1 MIWDIIEAKQKRYKL
16 VEQQK
21 ELLTKAASE
30 NRAMTAEEQTEW
42 DKRDVDINRM
52 TVEIERY
59 EKLLEIKDEQAATR
73 GMEGIKP
80 GDGEKAEDVQKKA
93 EEDYREAFVRWLSA
107 GADSLTPEHRALMQS
122 RFVPGEGRQLGVGTG
137 AAGGFLVPQGFYE
150 QIITSMRAFGGVR
163 NSRANIFATASGQA
177 LPIPTTDDTANTGMR
192 IAENTQ
198 ITDLATTYGQRLLGA
213 HMYTS
218 RIIRVAI
225 QLLQD
230 SAFNIETHLAGIMGT
245 RLGRITNTEFTTG
258 TGTGQPQGVQT
269 GATSGVAATA
279 GSATSITYANIVAM
293 EHSVDPAYRTGA
305 EWMFHDTTLKA
316 LKQMVDGQ
324 QRPLWT
330 PGLAVREPDTILGYR
345 YVINQDMPVMAANAR
360 SILFGDFSKYF
371 VRDVLDMQVL
381 RLTERYADFL
391 QVGFLAY
398 SRHDALL
405 SDPAA
410 IRFYQNS
417 AT

>member
-1 MIWDIIEAKQKRYKL
+1 MTWEILQAKQDRFKL
-16 VEQQK
+16 CEDQK
-21 ELLTKAASE
+21 ALHAKAAGEKRSF
-30 NRAMTAEEQTEW
+30 TAEEQTEW
-42 DKRDVDINRM
+42 DKRDADIVRM
-52 TVEIERY
+52 TAEIDRF
-59 EKLLEIKDEQAATR
+59 EKLLAVKDERAAQ
-73 GMEGIKP
+73 GAGELKP
-80 GDGEKAEDVQKKA
+80 GAGESTDDAKKKA
-93 EEDYREAFVRWLSA
+93 DEEYRSAFCAWLQSGTDA
-107 GADSLTPEHRALMQS
+107 LAPEQRSLMQS
-122 RFVPGEGRQLGVGTG
+122 RFVAGEGRALGVGSG
-137 AAGGFLVPQGFYE
+137 AVGGFLVPQGFYE
-150 QIITSMRAFGGVR
+150 QIVTSMREFGGVR
-163 NSRANIFATASGQA
+163 NSRANIFSTASGQA
-177 LPIPTTDDTANTGMR
+177 LPIPTSDETANTGMR

-198 ITDLATTYGQRLLGA
+198 ITDLATTYGQRILGA

-230 SAFNIETHLAGIMGT
+230 SAFNIEQHLATVMGT

-269 GATSGVAATA
+269 GATSGVVANA
-279 GSATSITYANIVAM
+279 GSATAVTYANLVAL
-293 EHSVDPAYRTGA
+293 EHSVDPAYRRGA
-305 EWMFHDTTLKA
+305 EWMFHDTTLRA
-316 LKQMVDGQ
+316 LKQMVDEQ
-324 QRPLWT
+324 TRPLWS
-330 PGLAVREPDTILGYR
+330 PGLAVREPDTILGHR
-345 YVINQDMPVMAANAR
+345 YVVNQDMPVMAANAR
-360 SILFGDFSKYF
+360 SILFGDFSKFF

>member
-1 MIWDIIEAKQKRYKL
+1 MIWDIIEAKQKRYAL
-16 VEQQK
+16 CEQQK
-21 ELLTKAASE
+21 ALHCKAAGE

-42 DKRDVDINRM
+42 DRRDADIVRM
-52 TVEIERY
+52 TAEIERY
-59 EKLLEIKDEQAATR
+59 EGLLKIKDEKSAKR
-73 GMEGIKP
+73 DMEGIKP
-80 GDGEKAEDVQKKA
+80 GEEGKTKTDEEYSKAF
-93 EEDYREAFVRWLSA
+93 RNWLCS
-107 GADSLTPEHRALMQS
+107 GADSLTPEHRSLMQS
-122 RFVPGEGRQLGVGTG
+122 KFVAGEGRQLGVASG

-150 QIITSMRAFGGVR
+150 QIVTSMRAWGGIR

-177 LPIPTTDDTANTGMR
+177 LPIPTTDDTANAGMR

-230 SAFNIETHLAGIMGT
+230 SAFNIETHLAGVMGT
-245 RLGRITNTEFTTG
+245 RLGRITNAEFTIG
-258 TGTGQPQGVQT
+258 TGTGMPQGVQV
-269 GATSGVAATA
+269 GATSGVVAGAGNATA
-279 GSATSITYANIVAM
+279 INYANLVAL
-293 EHSVDPAYRTGA
+293 EHSVDPAYRAGA
-305 EWMFHDTTLKA
+305 EWMFHDTTLRTI
-316 LKQMVDGQ
+316 KQLADGQ
-324 QRPLWT
+324 GRPLWT
-330 PGLAVREPDTILGYR
+330 PGLAVREPDTILGHR
-345 YVINQDMPVMAANAR
+345 YVINQDMPVMATNAR

-371 VRDVLDMQVL
+371 VRDVLDIQVL